1 MPVLVNVAIIH
12 VSEAKTACS
21 VQVLTDT
28 AKFKSILQFKQP
40 MPANASGK
48 LADCTT
54 AAMQRNFQRGPHQ
67 RLTCRHL
74 CCLQHTPTTF
84 DFLQLCVVPELSQ
97 PHGENPKLPAKF
109 LEAKPLFLSTMVAF
123 LQHTIVTQM
132 KNKFFFLAARLPG
145 DVLCSAGSAVKVSR
159 GAGSRTF
166 DVPDLRS
173 RRQAYVLA
181 LCIKQL

>member
-40 MPANASGK
+40 VPANASGK
-48 LADCTT
+48 LAECTT
-54 AAMQRNFQRGPHQ
+54 AALQRNFQRGPHQ

-74 CCLQHTPTTF
+74 CCLQHTPF
-84 DFLQLCVVPELSQ
+84 SSALCGSRAFTASWRKPEASCQISGSQ
-97 PHGENPKLPAKF
+97 ASVLIHDGCFSPTYHRDANEK
-109 LEAKPLFLSTMVAF
+109 
-123 LQHTIVTQM
+123 H
-132 KNKFFFLAARLPG
+132 FFFLASRLPG

-173 RRQAYVLA
+173 RHQAYVLA
-181 LCIKQL
+181 PCIQQL